1 MAQTINKFFL
11 GNTYPNKLHV
21 GNNVISRVYY
31 GTDQIWGFPPPTI
44 MQFVEKIDNTTSSGP
59 TIPNYVDNSYIAFLL
74 EYSNVVSNYTQT
86 LPVGWTRVYYSPTG
100 VSNKLAISYKILTES
115 DRNTTISSMSATTNR
130 DQMYIFKKQ
139 NSLPITSAI
148 TGNIQ
153 YSSNT
158 ILPTIVAPVIDE
170 VKSAI
175 LIHYYYNSADTQP
188 DLVSTPPMDQILL
201 SGAVPPYYG
210 GQYKIYNFGSTPT
223 NTTITSTLSGG
234 PGGTIRQIAFWVTIQ

>member
-11 GNTYPNKLHV
+11 GNTYPNKLYV

-31 GTDQIWGFPPPTI
+31 GTDQIWGFPPPSI
-44 MQFVEKIDNTTSSGP
+44 MQFVEKIDNITTGP
-59 TIPNYVDNSYIAFLL
+59 TIPSYVDNSHIAFLL
-74 EYSNVVSNYTQT
+74 EYSSVISTYGQT
-86 LPVGWTRVYYSPTG
+86 LPVGWTRVYYGPTG

-115 DRNTTISSMSATTNR
+115 DRNTTISSMSAATNR

-139 NSLPITSAI
+139 NRLPITSAI

-153 YSSNT
+153 YSSTNT
-158 ILPTIVAPVIDE
+158 LPTIVAPVIDE

-188 DLVSTPPMDQILL
+188 DLSATPAMDQVLL
-201 SGAVPPYYG
+201 SSLSQYNG

-223 NTTITSTLSGG
+223 NTTITSTL
-234 PGGTIRQIAFWVTIQ
+234 GGTIRQIAFWVTIQ

>member
-11 GNTYPNKLHV
+11 GNTYPNKLYV

-74 EYSNVVSNYTQT
+74 EYSNVASNILQA
-86 LPVGWTRVYYSPTG
+86 LPVGWTGVYYGPSI
-100 VSNKLAISYKILTES
+100 SNKLAISYKILTES
-115 DRNTTISSMSATTNR
+115 DRNTTVSSITSTTNPTTNR

-223 NTTITSTLSGG
+223 NTTITSTLA
-234 PGGTIRQIAFWVTIQ
+234 GGTIRQIAFWVTIQ